1 MLNVGAVVPEREA
14 TRFISCSQA
23 GAGAHLVRLPDLSL
37 RGSVVASVDFVT
49 ICQRRL
55 GLYLSSLTDLYT
67 HLQMRGGHVTQ
78 YHLLGDAAI
87 NDANQTNRH
96 NEGLAAI
103 FSALRCAAPINNPV
117 RLGDKGDGTP
127 SSKEEARRRQAHLND
142 GHIPDIYR
150 PGPPHV
156 LYEWKCYSPFK
167 VTRALGHG
175 SLRCGGA
182 PSTAD
187 GGAFAFGN
195 TLEALSAKVL
205 GLKARGAPADPPLDR
220 RSGEG
225 RVHARDGDYADA
237 LKKGHRVHLLVSES
251 TGALSRAVTTL
262 LSCLAK
268 AVRAPEGHDS
278 TVYGTG
284 RASPKSF
291 YTHHVAAISSAIV
304 RADALLVRNAAASL
318 AFQLAHAPG
327 PS

>member
-1 MLNVGAVVPEREA
+1 MQADRDYQLITA
-14 TRFISCSQA
+14 T
-23 GAGAHLVRLPDLSL
+23 
-37 RGSVVASVDFVT
+37 SV
-49 ICQRRL
+49 
-55 GLYLSSLTDLYT
+55 
-67 HLQMRGGHVTQ
+67 
-78 YHLLGDAAI
+78 
-87 NDANQTNRH
+87 
-96 NEGLAAI
+96 
-103 FSALRCAAPINNPV
+103 
-117 RLGDKGDGTP
+117 
-127 SSKEEARRRQAHLND
+127 
-142 GHIPDIYR
+142 

-156 LYEWKCYSPFK
+156 LYEWKCYSPFT
-167 VTRALGHG
+167 VTRVLGHG

-187 GGAFAFGN
+187 GGTFAFGN
-195 TLEALSAKVL
+195 TLEALTAKVL
-205 GLKARGAPADPPLDR
+205 GLKARGTPADRPLDR
-220 RSGEG
+220 RTGEG

-284 RASPKSF
+284 RASTKSF

>member
-1 MLNVGAVVPEREA
+1 M
-14 TRFISCSQA
+14 
-23 GAGAHLVRLPDLSL
+23 
-37 RGSVVASVDFVT
+37 
-49 ICQRRL
+49 
-55 GLYLSSLTDLYT
+55 
-67 HLQMRGGHVTQ
+67 
-78 YHLLGDAAI
+78 
-87 NDANQTNRH
+87 
-96 NEGLAAI
+96 
-103 FSALRCAAPINNPV
+103 
-117 RLGDKGDGTP
+117 
-127 SSKEEARRRQAHLND
+127 
-142 GHIPDIYR
+142 
-150 PGPPHV
+150 
-156 LYEWKCYSPFK
+156 
-167 VTRALGHG
+167 
-175 SLRCGGA
+175 
-182 PSTAD
+182 
-187 GGAFAFGN
+187 
-195 TLEALSAKVL
+195 L
-205 GLKARGAPADPPLDR
+205 GLKARGTPADRPLDR

-251 TGALSRAVTTL
+251 TGALSRGITTL